1 MKKRPQTAQVSV
13 LKLKLFSLATGA
25 GSPEQHM
32 QITVGLQT
40 IQENCL
46 MQIINMFI
54 ATVA

>member
-13 LKLKLFSLATGA
+13 LKLKLFSLAT

>member
-32 QITVGLQT
+32 QIKYCGSTDNSGKLF
-40 IQENCL
+40 NA
-46 MQIINMFI
+46 NN
-54 ATVA
+54 